1 MIDDVIRSNLDYSLC
16 QICKDFHRQ
25 YGMQLNYCQAWNL
38 KEKAKE
44 RIHGVPQCSY
54 KLLSLVVYK
63 AY

>member
-1 MIDDVIRSNLDYSLC
+1 MIDDVICSNPDYLPR
-16 QICKDFHRQ
+16 QICKDFCRQ

-54 KLLSLVVYK
+54 KLLPW
-63 AY
+63 